1 MKKNVRLI
9 YNDAA
14 MEQKISAILKT
25 VKLHM
30 NGATAYSMQEM
41 GLKYDQ
47 NYGVSIPDL
56 RSIAKSFSSNK
67 DLAIRLW
74 QINIREMKILGTLLF
89 PVDELDNKTAVIWQK
104 ECTNIELI
112 EQSVM
117 NLFQHW
123 KSAAMFSLECINPGD
138 RYRMIFGLLL
148 AQRAYTRFN
157 EEQINHFIIRVIE
170 NLSQIPEPI
179 IARYSGT
186 ALAAF
191 CRINQAVALR
201 LKNFASK
208 LNESGNPSQQI
219 ACQLIEQEIDF
230 LEFTDSV

>member
-1 MKKNVRLI
+1 MKRNIRLM

-14 MEQKISAILKT
+14 LEQKITNIHKT
-25 VKLHM
+25 VRLLM
-30 NGATAYSMQEM
+30 NGATAHSMQEM

-56 RSIAKSFSSNK
+56 RTVARKISPDK

-74 QINIREMKILGTLLF
+74 QINIREMKILATLLF
-89 PVDELDNKTAVIWQK
+89 PAAQLNSETAEAWQS
-104 ECTNIELI
+104 ECNNIELI
-112 EQSVM
+112 EQTVM

-123 KSAAMFSLECINPGD
+123 SEAVEFSLDCLQSDDKNKL
-138 RYRMIFGLLL
+138 IFGLLL
-148 AQRAYTRFN
+148 AQRTYTRFE
-157 EEQINHFIIRVIE
+157 EEQINHFINKVIE

-191 CRINQAVALR
+191 CRLNQAVALR

-219 ACQLIEQEIDF
+219 ASQLIEQEIDF
-230 LEFTDSV
+230 LEFTDPV

>member
-14 MEQKISAILKT
+14 MEQKISAIRKT

-30 NGATAYSMQEM
+30 NGAAAYTMQEM

-56 RSIAKSFSSNK
+56 RAVARKISPDK

-74 QINIREMKILGTLLF
+74 QMNIREMKILATLLF
-89 PVDELDNKTAVIWQK
+89 PASLLNNETAVAWQN
-104 ECTNIELI
+104 ECNNIELI

-123 KSAAMFSLECINPGD
+123 EKAVDFSLECTHYND
-138 RYRMIFGLLL
+138 KNKLIFGLLL
-148 AQRAYTRFN
+148 AQRTY
-157 EEQINHFIIRVIE
+157 
-170 NLSQIPEPI
+170 
-179 IARYSGT
+179 ARYNAAQTEQLISKVLEIVEYETDMLVARYIGM

-191 CRINQAVALR
+191 CRKSTDVALK
-201 LKNFASK
+201 LKKIVNQFV
-208 LNESGNPSQQI
+208 NTENQSQQFVKQI
-219 ACQLIEQEIDF
+219 IEQEIDF
-230 LEFTDSV
+230 LETN